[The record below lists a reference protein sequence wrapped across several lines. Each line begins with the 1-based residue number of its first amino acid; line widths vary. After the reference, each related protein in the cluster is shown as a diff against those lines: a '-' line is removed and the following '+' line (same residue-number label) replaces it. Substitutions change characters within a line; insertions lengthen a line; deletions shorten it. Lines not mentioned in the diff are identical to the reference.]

1 MPTETS
7 NVTLLEGLD
16 ILGPNPLVGLSPA
29 DILETMQRIA
39 GGVLRSPQAA
49 LNREMDFVR
58 TLLSILAGAAE
69 IEAQKSDKRFV
80 DPVWSTNPFYRM
92 SMQAYLAWSRTMEG
106 FARDIGLDEAAQ
118 RRARFVMSLLTEA
131 SAPTNT
137 LVGNPAALKAALES
151 GGQSLTKGLRNLLN
165 DLATNNGMPAQVDKS
180 KFKVGGNLALSPGAV
195 VWRNEVLEL
204 IQYVPQTA
212 EVHARPHL
220 IVPPQINKFYVF
232 DLAPGKSI
240 VEHLL
245 KHGFQTFIVSWRN
258 PTAEQR
264 DWNMETYVSSLLD
277 AIEAVRAITGSED
290 VNLHAACS
298 GAITT
303 SALLGYLAAKKQKL
317 IHAVSMMVAV
327 LRPEN
332 ESLLGAFA
340 SKGTIAA
347 ARLASEAKGVLEGE
361 EMSRIFAWMRPNDL
375 VWNYWVNN
383 YLMGNPL
390 PAFDVLYWNS
400 DSTRLPAGFH
410 SDLLDVLGGES
421 LHKPGVMSVLGGIDR
436 PEHGR
441 CGQVRCCR
449 GDRPHHAVEGRV
461 AVHRPVR
468 RIDRVRAEQQW
479 AHPKPDQPAG
489 QSAREILSWRQPDRS
504 RR

>member
-1 MPTETS
+1 
-7 NVTLLEGLD
+7 
-16 ILGPNPLVGLSPA
+16 
-29 DILETMQRIA
+29 
-39 GGVLRSPQAA
+39 
-49 LNREMDFVR
+49 
-58 TLLSILAGAAE
+58 
-69 IEAQKSDKRFV
+69 
-80 DPVWSTNPFYRM
+80 
-92 SMQAYLAWSRTMEG
+92 
-106 FARDIGLDEAAQ
+106 
-118 RRARFVMSLLTEA
+118 
-131 SAPTNT
+131 
-137 LVGNPAALKAALES
+137 
-151 GGQSLTKGLRNLLN
+151 
-165 DLATNNGMPAQVDKS
+165 
-180 KFKVGGNLALSPGAV
+180 
-195 VWRNEVLEL
+195 
-204 IQYVPQTA
+204 
-212 EVHARPHL
+212 
-220 IVPPQINKFYVF
+220 
-232 DLAPGKSI
+232 
-240 VEHLL
+240 
-245 KHGFQTFIVSWRN
+245 
-258 PTAEQR
+258 
-264 DWNMETYVSSLLD
+264 METYVSSLLD